1 MKPYQFCLIVVA
13 VSVWSAT
20 GCQQSADD
28 TASSPSADSS
38 HADHAHDD
46 HSHDDHSHADDSHDS
61 ESGHDHH
68 GEGPHQGH
76 LVELGNGK
84 FHAELVHDDSSVT
97 IYLLD
102 ESTKSAVA
110 IDATEILINL
120 RHDGQAEQFKLPA
133 APDTVDPSGKSSR
146 FTLQNADLAGHVD
159 DEKSEAKISVMIE
172 GTAYTGSLA
181 HSH

>member
-1 MKPYQFCLIVVA
+1 MKPYQFCLIVIA

-20 GCQQSADD
+20 GCQQSAD
-28 TASSPSADSS
+28 TAANSSSADSS
-38 HADHAHDD
+38 HADHSHDD
-46 HSHDDHSHADDSHDS
+46 HSHDDHSHAEHSHAP
-61 ESGHDHH
+61 EGGHDHH

-120 RHDGQAEQFKLPA
+120 KHDGHAEQFKLAA
-133 APDTVDPSGKSSR
+133 APETGDPAGKSSR
-146 FTLQNADLAGHVD
+146 FTLQSSDLANHVD
-159 DEKSEAKISVMIE
+159 NEASEAKISVMID